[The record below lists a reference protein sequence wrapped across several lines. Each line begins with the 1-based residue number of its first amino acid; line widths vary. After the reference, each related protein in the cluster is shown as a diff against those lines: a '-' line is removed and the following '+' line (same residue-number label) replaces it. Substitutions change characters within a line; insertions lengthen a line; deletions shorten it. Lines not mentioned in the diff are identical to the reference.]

1 MAKVKVHRSTPTIDM
16 TPMVDLAFLLV
27 TFFMLTA
34 TAIPDEPVAVDT
46 PSSTSEIKIP
56 ENNVL
61 TITIGKPLEGAKDGR
76 VFFNMD
82 GKYNRKALLIKMG
95 EIYGVNFTDE
105 ESNRF
110 ATLSSVGI
118 PMGSMQSFLEM
129 TPEERKSIEHP
140 GIPAD
145 SAHNELAD
153 WILQARLINRQLRIA
168 IKGDA
173 DANYPVVNKVVKTL
187 IDKKVNRFNL
197 ITNIEGAPAGVP
209 AKPAKTE

>member
-1 MAKVKVHRSTPTIDM
+1 MAKKVKVHRSTPTIDM

-46 PSSTSEIKIP
+46 PSSISKIKIP

-61 TITIGKPLEGAKDGR
+61 TITIGKDGK

-82 GKYNRKALLIKMG
+82 GQHNRKDLVEKMG
-95 EIYGVNFTDE
+95 ELYGVPISDE
-105 ESNRF
+105 QGTRF
-110 ATLSSVGI
+110 ARLSSVGI
-118 PMGSMQSFLEM
+118 PMASMQQFLEM
-129 TPEERKSIEHP
+129 TPEERKGIEHP
-140 GIPAD
+140 GIPVD
-145 SAHNELAD
+145 SAHNELGD

-168 IKGDA
+168 IKGDR
-173 DANYPVVNKVVKTL
+173 DSNYEVAKKVMNTL

-197 ITNIEGAPAGVP
+197 ITNTEGAPAP
-209 AKPAKTE
+209 AGGAE